1 ENLNLFTGNNLC
13 QSFICMAP
21 GVDIYGA
28 NAASSPPPPFNPVQ
42 LVRNFQTPMN
52 HAYNLTLEQE
62 LTNKTSFSIAYV
74 GTAGRDLANWRDLNA
89 CPMSA
94 TAACDST
101 RQPFGSRFPQYNH
114 ILQLNNDGY
123 SNYNSFQTAFKVRDL
138 RGLTGQL
145 NYVWSKSL

>member
-1 ENLNLFTGNNLC
+1 
-13 QSFICMAP
+13 
-21 GVDIYGA
+21 
-28 NAASSPPPPFNPVQ
+28 FNPVQ

-145 NYVWSKSL
+145 NYVWSKSLDTGSFNRGGDFLTNYQNPYIVSKNYARANFDTPW